1 MRRYTI
7 EIGGTDYVVDVHE
20 NSVDTFA
27 VNVGDETFV
36 VTLAAEEDLADA
48 GAVPGDARLPEPV
61 PGAPAAVRVA
71 RSAPAASATA
81 AATLMKSAAG
91 AAGGNALSAPM
102 PGVIIEVAVNVGDTV
117 ARGQLVAILDA
128 MKMHNNIRAP
138 RAGTIVEVCVNP
150 GQAVGHGDAIVR
162 FRE

>member
-27 VNVGDETFV
+27 VKVGGESYV
-36 VTLAAEEDLADA
+36 VTLAAEEEMHEGVAAPEEA
-48 GAVPGDARLPEPV
+48 GGAAVG
-61 PGAPAAVRVA
+61 PGAPAVQIA
-71 RSAPAASATA
+71 RKTPATPATA
-81 AATLMKSAAG
+81 AMLIKG
-91 AAGGNALSAPM
+91 AAAKGGGSALPAPM
-102 PGVIIEVAVNVGDTV
+102 PGVIIEVGVGVGDTV

-128 MKMHNNIRAP
+128 MKMHNNIRSP
-138 RAGTIVEVCVNP
+138 RAGVIAEVCVTP

-162 FRE
+162 FRED